1 MRLRRTRP
9 VVSSRADMLVS
20 LNCGGWDG
28 IRAVALLHFR
38 CIRAADALIWINP
51 YSRDAGS
58 RQTHKHKFGL
68 YPCEGDATIWHRTGI
83 RAVTATGLSAIDLG
97 LRGAASGVFLL
108 IVLVALLRR
117 ATGQQAL
124 LGIAMCAGGM
134 FYAIAT
140 APNLPKTAWW
150 WVLPILSAQPAV
162 FWLWA
167 RAAFDDD
174 FVLRRWHGALWLSIV
189 VFGFAITLAWANWPA
204 LAGAGGRV
212 LALATLVL
220 ALAAAVQTV
229 KTWRAD
235 LVARRRRLR
244 LAMLAIN
251 VVLIATVAVAGFAAI
266 PVAVPDGP
274 GSLPTALG
282 LFVVAM
288 LAALGLFSAPAM
300 AVNDATAAIASG
312 EAGRQARVADRAAAG
327 RVIVDPRVVVDPI
340 LLRRLDHLMT
350 VERAYRQ
357 EGLAIGALAARLDVP
372 EHRLRQAINE
382 GLGHRNFNAF
392 LNRYRIEDARLALS
406 DVTQRE
412 VPVLTIA
419 MDAGFQSIGPFN
431 RAFKAETGMTPTEF
445 RREALSRPESAELS
459 QPRREIG

>member
-1 MRLRRTRP
+1 M
-9 VVSSRADMLVS
+9 V
-20 LNCGGWDG
+20 N
-28 IRAVALLHFR
+28 
-38 CIRAADALIWINP
+38 AA
-51 YSRDAGS
+51 
-58 RQTHKHKFGL
+58 GL
-68 YPCEGDATIWHRTGI
+68 T
-83 RAVTATGLSAIDLG
+83 AIDLG

-124 LGIAMCAGGM
+124 LGIAMCAGGI

-140 APNLPKTAWW
+140 APSLPKTAWW
-150 WVLPILSAQPAV
+150 WTLPILSAQPAV

-174 FVLRRWHGALWLSIV
+174 FVLRRWHGALWLSIMA
-189 VFGFAITLAWANWPA
+189 FGFAITLGWANWPA

-266 PVAVPDGP
+266 PVAVPGAP
-274 GSLPTALG
+274 GSLPTAFG

-288 LAALGLFSAPAM
+288 LAAIGLFSAPAM
-300 AVNDATAAIASG
+300 AVDDATAAIASG
-312 EAGRQARVADRAAAG
+312 EAGRQARVADRAAG
-327 RVIVDPRVVVDPI
+327 RVVVDPI

-350 VERAYRQ
+350 VERTSRQ

-382 GLGHRNFNAF
+382 GLGYRNFNAF
-392 LNRYRIEDARLALS
+392 LNRYRTEDARLALS
-406 DVTQRE
+406 DATQRE
-412 VPVLTIA
+412 FPVLTIA

-445 RREALSRPESAELS
+445 RREALSRPDSAELS

>member
-1 MRLRRTRP
+1 M
-9 VVSSRADMLVS
+9 S
-20 LNCGGWDG
+20 
-28 IRAVALLHFR
+28 
-38 CIRAADALIWINP
+38 
-51 YSRDAGS
+51 
-58 RQTHKHKFGL
+58 GL
-68 YPCEGDATIWHRTGI
+68 T
-83 RAVTATGLSAIDLG
+83 AIDLG
-97 LRGAASGVFLL
+97 FRGAASGVFLL
-108 IVLVALLRR
+108 IVLVALQRR
-117 ATGQQAL
+117 AANQNAF
-124 LGIAMCAGGM
+124 LGIAMCAGGT
-134 FYAIAT
+134 FYAIVT
-140 APNLPKTAWW
+140 APFFPKSSWW

-189 VFGFAITLAWANWPA
+189 AFGFALTLGWAYWPA
-204 LAGAGGRV
+204 LAGAGGRG
-212 LALATLVL
+212 LALVNLAL

-251 VVLIATVAVAGFAAI
+251 VGLIVVVAGAGFAAI
-266 PVAVPDGP
+266 PVAVPGAP

-282 LFVVAM
+282 LFVVA
-288 LAALGLFSAPAM
+288 LIAGVGAFATQAAVT
-300 AVNDATAAIASG
+300 VNDATAAIASG
-312 EAGRQARVADRAAAG
+312 EAGRPVPVADRAAAG
-327 RVIVDPRVVVDPI
+327 KVVVDSRVAVDPV

-350 VERAYRQ
+350 VARTYRQ

-382 GLGHRNFNAF
+382 GLGYRNFNAF
-392 LNRYRIEDARLALS
+392 LNRYRIEDAKQALS
-406 DVTQRE
+406 DLTQRE

-431 RAFKAETGMTPTEF
+431 RAFKAETGVTPTEF
-445 RREALSRPESAELS
+445 RREALSRPETERDIKIS

>member
-1 MRLRRTRP
+1 M
-9 VVSSRADMLVS
+9 
-20 LNCGGWDG
+20 
-28 IRAVALLHFR
+28 
-38 CIRAADALIWINP
+38 
-51 YSRDAGS
+51 
-58 RQTHKHKFGL
+58 GL
-68 YPCEGDATIWHRTGI
+68 T
-83 RAVTATGLSAIDLG
+83 AIDLG
-97 LRGAASGVFLL
+97 LRGATSGVFLL
-108 IVLVALLRR
+108 IILVALQRR
-117 ATGQQAL
+117 AAHQNAF
-124 LGIAMCAGGM
+124 LGIAMCTGGV
-134 FYAIAT
+134 FYSIAT
-140 APNLPKTAWW
+140 APFFPKSSWW
-150 WVLPILSAQPAV
+150 WVLPILSAQPVV

-174 FVLRRWHGALWLSIV
+174 FVLRRWHGALWLGIV
-189 VFGFAITLAWANWPA
+189 AYGFAIALGWAYWPA
-204 LAGAGGRV
+204 LAVAGGRV
-212 LALATLVL
+212 LALVALAP

-251 VVLIATVAVAGFAAI
+251 VGLIAAVAGAGFAAV
-266 PVAVPDGP
+266 PVAVPGAP

-288 LAALGLFSAPAM
+288 LAGLGAFVTQPAVP
-300 AVNDATAAIASG
+300 VNDATAAIASG
-312 EAGRQARVADRAAAG
+312 DARGADRAPAG
-327 RVIVDPRVVVDPI
+327 RVAVDPI

-350 VERAYRQ
+350 VERTYRQ

-382 GLGHRNFNAF
+382 GLGYRNFNAF
-392 LNRYRIEDARLALS
+392 LNHYRIEDARLALS

-431 RAFKAETGMTPTEF
+431 RAFKAETGVTPTEF
-445 RREALSRPESAELS
+445 RREALSRPDMAEIS
-459 QPRREIG
+459 RPRREIG

>member
-1 MRLRRTRP
+1 M
-9 VVSSRADMLVS
+9 
-20 LNCGGWDG
+20 
-28 IRAVALLHFR
+28 
-38 CIRAADALIWINP
+38 
-51 YSRDAGS
+51 
-58 RQTHKHKFGL
+58 GL
-68 YPCEGDATIWHRTGI
+68 T
-83 RAVTATGLSAIDLG
+83 AIDLG
-97 LRGAASGVFLL
+97 LRGATSGVFLL
-108 IVLVALLRR
+108 IILVALLRR
-117 ATGQQAL
+117 ATGQHAL
-124 LGIAMCAGGM
+124 LGMAMSAGGV
-134 FYAIAT
+134 FYAVAT
-140 APNLPKTAWW
+140 APFFPKSSWW

-174 FVLRRWHGALWLSIV
+174 FVLKRWHGALWLSIV
-189 VFGFAITLAWANWPA
+189 AYGFAITLGWSQWPA

-229 KTWRAD
+229 KTWGAD

-251 VVLIATVAVAGFAAI
+251 VVLIAAVAVAGFAAI
-266 PVAVPDGP
+266 PVAVPGAP
-274 GSLPTALG
+274 GSLPTAFG

-288 LAALGLFSAPAM
+288 LAGLGLFSAPAV
-300 AVNDATAAIASG
+300 AVDDATAAIASDDT
-312 EAGRQARVADRAAAG
+312 RKQARIADRAAAG
-327 RVIVDPRVVVDPI
+327 RVAIDPI

-350 VERAYRQ
+350 VDRTYRQ

-382 GLGHRNFNAF
+382 GLGYRNFNAF
-392 LNRYRIEDARLALS
+392 LNRYRIEDAKLALS
-406 DVTQRE
+406 DATQRE

-431 RAFKAETGMTPTEF
+431 RAFKAETGVTPTEF
-445 RREALSRPESAELS
+445 RREALTPPETDCDPGIS

>member
-1 MRLRRTRP
+1 M
-9 VVSSRADMLVS
+9 
-20 LNCGGWDG
+20 
-28 IRAVALLHFR
+28 
-38 CIRAADALIWINP
+38 
-51 YSRDAGS
+51 
-58 RQTHKHKFGL
+58 GL
-68 YPCEGDATIWHRTGI
+68 T
-83 RAVTATGLSAIDLG
+83 AIDLG
-97 LRGAASGVFLL
+97 LRGATSGVFLL
-108 IVLVALLRR
+108 IILVALVRH
-117 ATGQQAL
+117 ATSQQAL
-124 LGIAMCAGGM
+124 LGMAMSAGGV

-140 APNLPKTAWW
+140 APFFPKSSWW
-150 WVLPILSAQPAV
+150 WVLPILSTQPAV

-189 VFGFAITLAWANWPA
+189 VFGFALTLGWAYWPA
-204 LAGAGGRV
+204 LAGAGGRG
-212 LALATLVL
+212 LALVNLAL

-251 VVLIATVAVAGFAAI
+251 VGLIVVVAGAGFAAI
-266 PVAVPDGP
+266 PVAVPGAP

-282 LFVVAM
+282 LFVVA
-288 LAALGLFSAPAM
+288 LIAGVGAFATQAAVT
-300 AVNDATAAIASG
+300 VNDATAAIASG
-312 EAGRQARVADRAAAG
+312 DAGRPVPVADRAAAG
-327 RVIVDPRVVVDPI
+327 KVVVDPRVAVDPV

-350 VERAYRQ
+350 VERTYRQ

-382 GLGHRNFNAF
+382 GLGYRNFNAF
-392 LNRYRIEDARLALS
+392 LNRYRIEDAKLALS
-406 DVTQRE
+406 DLTQRE

-431 RAFKAETGMTPTEF
+431 RAFKAETGVTPTEF
-445 RREALSRPESAELS
+445 RREALSRPEAERDIEIS

>member
-1 MRLRRTRP
+1 M
-9 VVSSRADMLVS
+9 S
-20 LNCGGWDG
+20 
-28 IRAVALLHFR
+28 
-38 CIRAADALIWINP
+38 
-51 YSRDAGS
+51 
-58 RQTHKHKFGL
+58 GL
-68 YPCEGDATIWHRTGI
+68 T
-83 RAVTATGLSAIDLG
+83 AIDLG
-97 LRGAASGVFLL
+97 FRGAASGVFLL
-108 IVLVALLRR
+108 IVLVTLQRR
-117 ATGQQAL
+117 VTNQNAL
-124 LGIAMCAGGM
+124 LGIAMCAGGV

-140 APNLPKTAWW
+140 APFFPKSSWW

-189 VFGFAITLAWANWPA
+189 AFGFALTLGWAYWPA
-204 LAGAGGRV
+204 LAGAGGRG
-212 LALATLVL
+212 LALVNLAL

-251 VVLIATVAVAGFAAI
+251 VGLIVVVAGAGFATI
-266 PVAVPDGP
+266 PVAVPGAP

-282 LFVVAM
+282 LFVVA
-288 LAALGLFSAPAM
+288 LIAGVGAFATQSAM

-312 EAGRQARVADRAAAG
+312 AAERPTRVADRAAAE
-327 RVIVDPRVVVDPI
+327 RVAVDPI

-350 VERAYRQ
+350 VGRTYRQ

-382 GLGHRNFNAF
+382 GLGYRNFNAF
-392 LNRYRIEDARLALS
+392 LNRYRIEDAKLALS
-406 DVTQRE
+406 DLTQRE

-431 RAFKAETGMTPTEF
+431 RAFKAETGVTPTEF
-445 RREALSRPESAELS
+445 RREALSRPETDRDIEIS